1 MMVLNGS
8 GLKKDDVLKTLK
20 DLGDGDAIRIYE
32 AYLDERKTYFDEEFL
47 KEFVRF
53 RVRKIRKGL

>member
-1 MMVLNGS
+1 MNGS
-8 GLKKDDVLKTLK
+8 DLKKDDVLKTLK

-32 AYLDERKTYFDEEFL
+32 AYLDGRKTYFDEEFL

-53 RVRKIRKGL
+53 RVGKMRKGL